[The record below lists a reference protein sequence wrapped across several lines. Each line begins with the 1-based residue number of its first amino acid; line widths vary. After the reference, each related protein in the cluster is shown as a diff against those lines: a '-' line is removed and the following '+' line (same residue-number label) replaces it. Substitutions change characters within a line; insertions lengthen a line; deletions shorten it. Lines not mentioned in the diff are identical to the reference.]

1 MKKLISLFLLFA
13 MALSFSSCKAKT
25 RSRTVSSLYF
35 NTVSVIS
42 TYADKSDRN
51 IEKYVETADELLSY
65 YHNLFD
71 IYHDYSGIN
80 NIKTINDNAG
90 KSPVKVDQE
99 LIVFLNFCKGLFGL
113 TRGNTNIML
122 GSVLKLWHN
131 AREQAE
137 DDFGFIPESELP
149 TADEL
154 TEAKKHTSI
163 DLLVIDEEA
172 STVYI
177 TDPLASI
184 DVGAIAKGYAVDRL
198 YDKLKAEG
206 ADSVAINVGGNVRTI
221 GLKPDGEKWVSGI
234 TNPNLNSD
242 DALISRVRIGETSI
256 VTSGDYERY
265 FYSGD
270 KRYHHI
276 IDPETLYPADYFSS
290 VSIICENSALAD
302 ALSTALFCM
311 SYEDGMYLLESIES
325 PSVEVIWIDKEY
337 KIKTTDGVELIP
349 MD

>member
-13 MALSFSSCKAKT
+13 MALSFSSCEAKT
-25 RSRTVSSLYF
+25 RSRTVSNLYF
-35 NTVSVIS
+35 NTTSVIS
-42 TYADKSDRN
+42 TYADKSDKN
-51 IEKYVETADELLSY
+51 IEKYVKIADELLSY
-65 YHNLFD
+65 YHKLFD
-71 IYHDYSGIN
+71 IYHDYSGMN
-80 NIKTINDNAG
+80 NIKTVNDNAG
-90 KSPVKVDQE
+90 KSPVKVDRE
-99 LIVFLNFCKGLFGL
+99 LIVFLSFCKGLYGL
-113 TRGNTNIML
+113 THGKTNIML
-122 GSVLKLWHN
+122 GSVLKLWHD
-131 AREQAE
+131 ARERAE
-137 DDFGFIPESELP
+137 DNFGFIPESELP

-184 DVGAIAKGYAVDRL
+184 DVGAIAKGYTVDRL
-198 YDKLKAEG
+198 YEKLKAEG
-206 ADSVAINVGGNVRTI
+206 ADSVAINIGGNVRTV

-234 TNPNLNSD
+234 TNPNPNSD
-242 DALISRVRIGETSI
+242 EALISRVRIGETSI

-265 FYSGD
+265 FFSVD
-270 KRYHHI
+270 KKYHHI
-276 IDPETLYPADYFSS
+276 IDPDTLYPADYFTS
-290 VSIICENSALAD
+290 VSIICDNSALAD

-311 SYEDGMYLLESIES
+311 SYDDGKHLLESIES

-337 KIKTTDGVELIP
+337 NIKATDGTELLP